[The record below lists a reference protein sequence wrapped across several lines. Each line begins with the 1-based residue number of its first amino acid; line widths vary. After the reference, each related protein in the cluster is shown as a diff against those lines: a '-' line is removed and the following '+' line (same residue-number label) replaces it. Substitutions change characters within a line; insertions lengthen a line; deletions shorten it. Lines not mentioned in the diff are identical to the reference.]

1 MNTDLSRLWDYD
13 PIAFKDEKI
22 KRLEKQ
28 LEASNKRVA
37 ELEIILLEI
46 EQKIQNALPV
56 SNM

>member
-1 MNTDLSRLWDYD
+1 MNTDLPKLWDYD
-13 PIAFKDEKI
+13 PIAFNDEKI
-22 KRLEKQ
+22 KRLETQ

-37 ELEIILLEI
+37 ELEITLLEI

>member
-1 MNTDLSRLWDYD
+1 MFNSR
-13 PIAFKDEKI
+13 IVFRDEQI
-22 KRLEKQ
+22 KQLEMK